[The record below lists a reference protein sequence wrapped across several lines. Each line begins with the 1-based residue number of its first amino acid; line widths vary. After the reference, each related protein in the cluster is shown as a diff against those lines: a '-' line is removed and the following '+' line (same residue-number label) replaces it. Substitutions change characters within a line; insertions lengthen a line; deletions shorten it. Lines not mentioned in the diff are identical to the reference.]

1 MNGNRE
7 LNGQKIESL
16 TDEQVRKSGGAQA
29 YSPIHIGTSMIWAR
43 CWSTLMALNG

>member
-16 TDEQVRKSGGAQA
+16 TDEQVRKSGGGRK
-29 YSPIHIGTSMIWAR
+29 HTAR
-43 CWSTLMALNG
+43 YI